1 MQENIL
7 NNLDIIA
14 DKIFKSVETQIFPLL
29 DKILVISQDILK
41 EEPLKNFFFENKING
56 IIIIANSLIL
66 FNIIYYA
73 FTFIISIYNGNK
85 VENVYKFI
93 LKIIVIAVVVNNS
106 YYICSLIL
114 EFFHILTNCFD
125 SFFEQ
130 VISTKI
136 NFVSLKENITD
147 IAQIMNNDIFSVDG
161 VIKGIISFGA
171 VSLLINF
178 SIRYVTIIFL
188 IAISPIVFIFSA
200 NNFMKGFFD
209 VWIKM
214 FITSLSIQII
224 VKFII
229 FIPISY
235 KSKDTL
241 LYKIILVGAIY
252 LLYQVNNF
260 TNQILQKINER
271 KV

>member
-1 MQENIL
+1 M
-7 NNLDIIA
+7 
-14 DKIFKSVETQIFPLL
+14 
-29 DKILVISQDILK
+29 
-41 EEPLKNFFFENKING
+41 
-56 IIIIANSLIL
+56 
-66 FNIIYYA
+66 
-73 FTFIISIYNGNK
+73 
-85 VENVYKFI
+85 
-93 LKIIVIAVVVNNS
+93 
-106 YYICSLIL
+106 
-114 EFFHILTNCFD
+114 
-125 SFFEQ
+125 
-130 VISTKI
+130 
-136 NFVSLKENITD
+136 
-147 IAQIMNNDIFSVDG
+147 
-161 VIKGIISFGA
+161 KGI
-171 VSLLINF
+171 
-178 SIRYVTIIFL
+178 
-188 IAISPIVFIFSA
+188 
-200 NNFMKGFFD
+200 FD

>member
-1 MQENIL
+1 
-7 NNLDIIA
+7 
-14 DKIFKSVETQIFPLL
+14 
-29 DKILVISQDILK
+29 
-41 EEPLKNFFFENKING
+41 
-56 IIIIANSLIL
+56 
-66 FNIIYYA
+66 
-73 FTFIISIYNGNK
+73 
-85 VENVYKFI
+85 
-93 LKIIVIAVVVNNS
+93 
-106 YYICSLIL
+106 
-114 EFFHILTNCFD
+114 
-125 SFFEQ
+125 
-130 VISTKI
+130 
-136 NFVSLKENITD
+136 
-147 IAQIMNNDIFSVDG
+147 MNNDIFSVDG

-200 NNFMKGFFD
+200 NNFMKGIFD

-271 KV
+271 KVWWKI